1 MPTDALK
8 SIMKYA
14 DIIQV
19 FRQELDLN
27 DKNLENMR
35 LLSSFFHHRLTS
47 MSKLLLISFSCK
59 I

>member
-19 FRQELDLN
+19 LRQELDLN
-27 DKNLENMR
+27 YKNLENMR
-35 LLSSFFHHRLTS
+35 VLSSFSHHRLTS
-47 MSKLLLISFSCK
+47 VSKLFLISFSCK